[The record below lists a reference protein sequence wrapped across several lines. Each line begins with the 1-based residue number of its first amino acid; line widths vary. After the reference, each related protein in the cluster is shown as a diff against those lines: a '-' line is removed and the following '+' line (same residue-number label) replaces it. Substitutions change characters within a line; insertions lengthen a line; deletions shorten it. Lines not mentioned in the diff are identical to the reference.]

1 MTRQALALAGILL
14 GALGLAYENRVV
26 VWVATAVLTAA
37 VAWRLIDARR
47 RGDPPAGGD
56 NGGS

>member
-14 GALGLAYENRVV
+14 GALGLAYGSRVI
-26 VWVATAVLTAA
+26 VWIATAVLTAA

-47 RGDPPAGGD
+47 RGDPPGEGD
-56 NGGS
+56 NRGS